1 MTYEV
6 VARNFSE
13 ASENRIHSDEIAKK
27 YGFKGALVPGVAV
40 YGHLTYPLVAS
51 LGETWLGGSVGTVRL
66 MKPAYHGDKLLVA
79 LASEGT
85 HHTVTCHN
93 ADGELLA
100 ELKSELPDELPDELP
115 EPHDLASFGTAYK
128 HPERV
133 VISWENVVPGQPF
146 APWEVTVTE
155 EINAKYTDE
164 VADVLPLYQQGYAHP
179 HFLQSIANTALT
191 NEYTMPTWMH
201 VGTETRHRAAVRVG
215 DTLTVKSATLERWE
229 RKGHEFI
236 KAYVS
241 LWRGDELTTDML
253 HTAIFKV
260 AD

>member
-13 ASENRIHSDEIAKK
+13 ASENRIHSDEIAQK

-40 YGHLTYPLVAS
+40 YGHLTYPLAAA
-51 LGETWLGGSVGTVRL
+51 LGESWLACSVDNLRL
-66 MKPAYHGDKLLVA
+66 IKPAYHGDTLLLA
-79 LASEGT
+79 LASEGA

-93 ADGELLA
+93 ANGELLA
-100 ELKSELPDELPDELP
+100 QVTSEMPDELPQ
-115 EPHDLASFGTAYK
+115 PHDLATFGTDYK

-133 VISWENVVPGQPF
+133 VIGWDNVIAGQPY
-146 APWEVTVTE
+146 APWQVTVTPQ
-155 EINAKYTDE
+155 INAKYTGE
-164 VADVLPLYQQGYAHP
+164 VADTLPLYENGLAHP

-215 DTLTVKSATLERWE
+215 DELTVRSATLERWE

-241 LWRGDELTTDML
+241 VWRGDELTTDML
-253 HTAIFKV
+253 HTAIYKV
-260 AD
+260 AG